1 MISEIE
7 NSDTCSGE
15 AFTFLAIDETEI
27 HGYRW
32 IPRTKSIKA
41 ILIINHGM
49 AEHVARYDRF
59 ASYLQEKGIAVFG
72 EDHRGH
78 GRTAGDTDNLGYFA
92 DDFGWRMVV
101 QDIRD
106 LHLLIKEE
114 YPGIPVIMMGHSM
127 GSFLTRDYLKEFGDD
142 LSGVILSGTGYTPG
156 FITALGS
163 FIASLEIRLKGKR
176 HRSRLLDAM
185 SFGSFNKP
193 FSDDGDTGFEWLS
206 RDREQ
211 VKLYHEDPYCGF
223 ICTSSHFRDLFSGL
237 RVINRINAFMKTPK
251 DLPLLLISGEQDPV
265 GDRGRGV
272 KKVYWAYK
280 KSGVEDVT
288 MNLIPEG
295 RHESLN
301 EINKDEI
308 YTYLTDWM
316 EKKVIS

>member
-15 AFTFLAIDETEI
+15 AFTFQAIDNTEI

-49 AEHVARYDRF
+49 AEHVARYDKF
-59 ASYLQEKGIAVFG
+59 AGYLKEQGIAVFG

-78 GRTAGDTDNLGYFA
+78 GRTAGDKDNLGFFA
-92 DDFGWRMVV
+92 EDFGWRMVV

-106 LHLLIKEE
+106 LHSLIQKE
-114 YPGIPVIMMGHSM
+114 YSGIPIIMFGHSM
-127 GSFLTRDYLKEFGDD
+127 GSFLTRDYLKEYGDD

-156 FITALGS
+156 PVTALGS
-163 FIASLEIRLKGKR
+163 IIASIEIRLKGKK

-193 FSDDGDTGFEWLS
+193 FTKEGNTGFEWLS
-206 RDREQ
+206 RDKEQ
-211 VKLYHEDPYCGF
+211 VNLYHEDPYCGF
-223 ICTSSHFRDLFSGL
+223 ICTSSYFRDLFTGL
-237 RVINRINAFMKTPK
+237 RAINRIKAFMTTPK
-251 DLPLLLISGEQDPV
+251 ELPLLIISGEDDPV

-272 KKVYWAYK
+272 KKVFSSYK
-280 KSGVEDVT
+280 KSGVKDVT
-288 MNLIPEG
+288 LNLIPHG

-301 EINKDEI
+301 EINKEEI
-308 YTYLTDWM
+308 YTYLNDWM